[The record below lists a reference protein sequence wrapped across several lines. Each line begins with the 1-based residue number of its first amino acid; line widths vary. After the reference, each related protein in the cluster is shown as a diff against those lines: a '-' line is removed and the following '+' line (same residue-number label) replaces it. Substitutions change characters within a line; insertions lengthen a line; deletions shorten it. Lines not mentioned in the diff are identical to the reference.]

1 MPFCASCRW
10 EYRGSPRYCRECGRP
25 LFRSAL
31 AARPGHGAPDGGL
44 GAEPEP
50 DWPSAARVAAVAGAP
65 LLAAGLLGGAV
76 FLAPGLAAAP
86 AALSGLPLDE
96 AWARLVYARSLASEA
111 RLAFNPG
118 PPEAAVSSLLW
129 VGLMALLIKTLGAL
143 GLSVVALAKGVSLLA
158 GAASV
163 ALSGHLA
170 RRLAGRALF
179 GLAVGLLVALDPGFG
194 YASASGIETT
204 LFAALALGA
213 LLAFLEGRQPLTGG
227 LLALATLTRVEGLL
241 LAGLIGLAALAPLLA
256 SWRPRGTVPRRPA
269 PGDLLIAAALVG
281 PAVAAFWLWGA
292 LDGTAQDGYW
302 PRPVYLAL
310 TTLAPP
316 SPAALAGLWRGY
328 VTPSVWALSGFGAL
342 VALPLLALGTWWL
355 ARQWSRIIL
364 PIALFPVLA
373 VLGAAA
379 IVEAPAPWGFEQ
391 RRLLDATR
399 PFLALLLA
407 LGVLALWRL
416 GRAWSA
422 PSPSATPTLRGNQV
436 RRRLAATATVLAVAV
451 PMGGLPALWARL
463 PLEYG
468 RAAAGL
474 NGTYFALALQARQE
488 LPPET
493 LIVALE
499 PGTLR
504 YVSRQPVAD
513 ARGLHTRG
521 LAGLPTLEALGEAR
535 AGYAALPRRPL
546 YESWPPATL
555 VQEFAP
561 GPVLGPSPGSPL
573 GLYRVAAGGAVSPRD
588 GLFAFPLE
596 PLRRL
601 DYLDVG
607 SEAAERAHAYQIEGA
622 RGTTRVALRVTPQH
636 AVEDDGRAFIGA
648 ESFEIASEPGRD
660 LIVARRFEAGGA
672 TMVVRIDGQVAGE
685 WRPRPLAYA
694 LAEDTFRV
702 PSGLVRRPRVQ
713 VRLELVPGSAPR
725 GLSFGYWSF
734 VDR

>member
-1 MPFCASCRW
+1 
-10 EYRGSPRYCRECGRP
+10 
-25 LFRSAL
+25 
-31 AARPGHGAPDGGL
+31 
-44 GAEPEP
+44 
-50 DWPSAARVAAVAGAP
+50 
-65 LLAAGLLGGAV
+65 
-76 FLAPGLAAAP
+76 
-86 AALSGLPLDE
+86 
-96 AWARLVYARSLASEA
+96 
-111 RLAFNPG
+111 
-118 PPEAAVSSLLW
+118 
-129 VGLMALLIKTLGAL
+129 
-143 GLSVVALAKGVSLLA
+143 SVVALAKGFSLLA
-158 GAASV
+158 GVASV

-170 RRLAGRALF
+170 GRLVGRAAF

-213 LLAFLEGRQPLTGG
+213 LLAFLEGRQPLAGG
-227 LLALATLTRVEGLL
+227 LLALATLTRLEGLL

-256 SWRPRGTVPRRPA
+256 GWRTRRTVPRRPA

-302 PRPVYLAL
+302 PRPLYLAL

-316 SPAALAGLWRGY
+316 GPAALAGLWRGY
-328 VTPSVWALSGFGAL
+328 VAPSVWALSGLGAL

-355 ARQWSRIIL
+355 ARQGSRIIL
-364 PIALFPVLA
+364 PIALFPLLA

-416 GRAWSA
+416 VRAWSSASPPPSPTRSLA
-422 PSPSATPTLRGNQV
+422 PSLVLRGNRL

-451 PMGGLPALWARL
+451 PMAGLPALWARL

-607 SEAAERAHAYQIEGA
+607 NEAAERAHAYQIEGA

-672 TMVVRIDGQVAGE
+672 AMVVRIDGQVAGE
-685 WRPRPLAYA
+685 WRPRALAYA